1 MADPIKTGNRRPRRK
16 PKRPSDA
23 AEGDV
28 KVAAA
33 KVAQKPK
40 PKAVNKKAKSKAQ
53 DKPKAA
59 PKPNVEYHSSSEDE
73 GEAKDD
79 TAATTAAVDA
89 DADADS
95 TGSPDEA
102 GPSKTKRNRR
112 KPKGKKG
119 KVFLEDKAGLLSL
132 LDNVTAS
139 KDAVI
144 AAKQE
149 KERGRVAAAEKRDDA
164 KKPNRKAQDRAKA
177 LTAAKNAIHAK
188 DIEKRRRRKGKTTE
202 VAEPAK
208 KEKKRVGF
216 A

>member
-1 MADPIKTGNRRPRRK
+1 METQRRGEYYASRHTVFLFVPGPFCGASKPSEIFGRWSICELLWVVVCVIVKTRNGRPHQDRKQGECILATRTVMCHPHANIQRPRRK

-89 DADADS
+89 GADADS

-119 KVFLEDKAGLLSL
+119 KVFLEDKVSPLS
-132 LDNVTAS
+132 
-139 KDAVI
+139 
-144 AAKQE
+144 
-149 KERGRVAAAEKRDDA
+149 
-164 KKPNRKAQDRAKA
+164 
-177 LTAAKNAIHAK
+177 
-188 DIEKRRRRKGKTTE
+188 
-202 VAEPAK
+202 
-208 KEKKRVGF
+208 F
-216 A
+216 W